1 MKTKH
6 CLNLFSVLIQSEIE
20 NRFSFNSIVWGGPQN
35 FAGTLV
41 NKDIEIGAKMPDN
54 IIWLRV

>member
-1 MKTKH
+1 MDF
-6 CLNLFSVLIQSEIE
+6 L
-20 NRFSFNSIVWGGPQN
+20 SILSCVCGPQD

-41 NKDIEIGAKMPDN
+41 NKDIEISAAMPDN

>member
-1 MKTKH
+1 MKFKIYF
-6 CLNLFSVLIQSEIE
+6 LLILSC
-20 NRFSFNSIVWGGPQN
+20 VCGGGPQD

-41 NKDIEIGAKMPDN
+41 NKDIEIGARMPDN